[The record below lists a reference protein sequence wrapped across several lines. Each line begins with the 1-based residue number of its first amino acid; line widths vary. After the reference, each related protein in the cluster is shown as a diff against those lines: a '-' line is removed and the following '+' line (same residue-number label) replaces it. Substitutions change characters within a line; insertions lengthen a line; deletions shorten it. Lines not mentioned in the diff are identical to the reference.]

1 MHLPLSAI
9 LWEHSS
15 TVFLVRLAPPGGL
28 KGLWNGSEI
37 LKVIG
42 FPSPL
47 YLGEKEAQNRRRLQA
62 YFRPFSIRIPT
73 WTCQSFTAIYA
84 SFSMSSFINC
94 ANLKLSQSLHKILR
108 SDSEPTLATLSQGA
122 NNNNRRPSIAI
133 TRASVE
139 RLGAIWCPLVY

>member
-1 MHLPLSAI
+1 MMGPRYLKALLLSQCTGVSPLFH
-9 LWEHSS
+9 E
-15 TVFLVRLAPPGGL
+15 RGLAPLFHPNLRAMG
-28 KGLWNGSEI
+28 
-37 LKVIG
+37 
-42 FPSPL
+42 PPL

-73 WTCQSFTAIYA
+73 RTCQSFTAIYA
-84 SFSMSSFINC
+84 TFSMSSFINC
-94 ANLKLSQSLHKILR
+94 ANLKLSQILHR

-139 RLGAIWCPLVY
+139 RLAAI